1 MRNLKARN
9 CEDVLDCSSDIP
21 LEMKECRCG
30 VADTVMVESRKKSKY
45 EDK

>member
-9 CEDVLDCSSDIP
+9 CENVLDSSSDVP
-21 LEMKECRCG
+21 LEMKECRCE
-30 VADTVMVESRKKSKY
+30 VVDTVMVESSKKSKY